1 MNKLKKLIIK
11 WDQNKSFVSENI
23 YHKFKMSHE
32 GNNDP
37 DDPIWIMVCEDH
49 PNLTH
54 QERKRIY
61 EDLKGD

>member
-1 MNKLKKLIIK
+1 MKETMIQMILCGYRSLI
-11 WDQNKSFVSENI
+11 
-23 YHKFKMSHE
+23 MSHE

-54 QERKRIY
+54 EERLRIF

>member
-1 MNKLKKLIIK
+1 MDCGYRSLI
-11 WDQNKSFVSENI
+11 
-23 YHKFKMSHE
+23 MSHE

-54 QERKRIY
+54 EERLRIF